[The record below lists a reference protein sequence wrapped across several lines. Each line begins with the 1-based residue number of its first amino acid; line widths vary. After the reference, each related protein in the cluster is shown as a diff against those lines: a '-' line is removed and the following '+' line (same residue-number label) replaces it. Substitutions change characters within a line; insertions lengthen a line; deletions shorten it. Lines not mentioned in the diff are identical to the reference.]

1 MKKMTLCGVATFSF
15 CLPLLFG
22 PLASSAKAEEMALTL
37 LPSKDNYINRCSGSG
52 TDINYG
58 AATNLMVRSFDGIG
72 CTVEE
77 PKSARAIVQFE
88 IPCLHCEVSQAT
100 LRLYYFQKAGSFDP
114 VGRTYEIRRLLND
127 WTEGVGSGTA
137 TQGGT
142 TLGSSWEYRHNFGDG
157 LTFPWDSHDLP
168 HIWDWWCAEAG
179 GSDWPYLGG
188 GDFPYTDCHGVD
200 HWGGDEVWATAVV
213 PAEYGWMEWDV
224 TALVRQWNTGA
235 LPNHGLVIRDAEEQW
250 HSPGLYPE
258 ASRFGVWFHSREHM
272 SPTGEDYRPCLVVT
286 YDLGCPSDFDA
297 IADPNEAD
305 DGGKDT
311 TP

>member
-58 AATNLMVRSFDGIG
+58 AATNLLVRSFDGC
-72 CTVEE
+72 CTVETE
-77 PKSARAIVQFE
+77 DARPFVHSRFRVCTAR
-88 IPCLHCEVSQAT
+88 VSGDPAAV
-100 LRLYYFQKAGSFDP
+100 LLPKAGISIRSE
-114 VGRTYEIRRLLND
+114 GRMKSRAVND
-127 WTEGVGSGTA
+127 WTEGWEADG
-137 TQGGT
+137 TQGRT
-142 TLGSSWEYRHNFGDG
+142 TLGSSWEYRHNFGGRSD
-157 LTFPWDSHDLP
+157 FSVDSHDLP
-168 HIWDWWCAEAG
+168 HIWTGVRGKG
-179 GSDWPYLGG
+179 GRDWPYLEAG
-188 GDFPYTDCHGVD
+188 FPVYDCPG
-200 HWGGDEVWATAVV
+200 WIRGGDEVWATAVV